1 VCERGEGSLLNGK
14 SILVDRGTFKML
26 FSRPSVN
33 YKTMCEREGVT
44 TLLVIHENILKNGKT

>member
-1 VCERGEGSLLNGK
+1 
-14 SILVDRGTFKML
+14 ML